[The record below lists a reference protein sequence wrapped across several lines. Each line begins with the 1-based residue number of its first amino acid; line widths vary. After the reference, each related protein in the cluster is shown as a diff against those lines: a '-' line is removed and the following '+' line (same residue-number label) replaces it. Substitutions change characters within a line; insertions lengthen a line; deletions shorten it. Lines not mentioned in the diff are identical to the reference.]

1 MTATVVAATRELRAA
16 TRAVYAAFILMGFA
30 NIYVAYAYSIS
41 TWATFK
47 VFGLTGI
54 MLVFMIAQG
63 FYISRHLKDED
74 PPGDKLPAPPVPNAG
89 QEST

>member
-1 MTATVVAATRELRAA
+1 
-16 TRAVYAAFILMGFA
+16 
-30 NIYVAYAYSIS
+30 VAYAYSIS

-54 MLVFMIAQG
+54 MLVFMVAQG

-74 PPGDKLPAPPVPNAG
+74 PPPPDKLPAPPASAG